1 MRLLYPGSF
10 DPLHLGHLDL
20 IRRGAA
26 LTDELVVAVGVNPDK
41 QPLLPAERRVAL
53 LQAETAGIRG
63 VRVASYDGATIAY
76 ARSIGAHAL
85 LRGVR
90 NTGDLEIEETM
101 AAIHRANGME
111 TVFLMT
117 DGALA
122 HVSGRAVRL
131 ALSAGLAIDAMV
143 PRAVSQALL
152 RSPV

>member
-26 LTDELVVAVGVNPDK
+26 LADELVVAVGVNPDK
-41 QPLLPAERRVAL
+41 RPLLPAERRVSL
-53 LQAETAGIRG
+53 LREETTTLRG
-63 VRVASYDGATIAY
+63 VTVASYDGATIAY
-76 ARSIGAHAL
+76 ARTIGAHAL

-90 NTGDLEIEETM
+90 NTGDLELEETM

-111 TVFLMT
+111 TIFLMT

-131 ALSAGLAIDAMV
+131 ALSAGLPLDGMV
-143 PRAVSQALL
+143 PRAVALAL
-152 RSPV
+152 QHH